1 MEAWKTEKSE
11 QVLDTP
17 WVRVRKDTVSLP
29 NGKRMDDF
37 YAVTIRD
44 AAAIVALDEEGN
56 VLLKRE
62 YRHCYGRELIE
73 IPGNELPPCGGPTP
87 GCHGDSHRGGR
98 AAKKSRGHGDDE

>member
-37 YAVTIRD
+37 YAATIRD
-44 AAAIVALDEEGN
+44 A
-56 VLLKRE
+56 
-62 YRHCYGRELIE
+62 E
-73 IPGNELPPCGGPTP
+73 I
-87 GCHGDSHRGGR
+87 GR
-98 AAKKSRGHGDDE
+98 AHV

>member
-37 YAVTIRD
+37 YAVTIR
-44 AAAIVALDEEGN
+44 E
-56 VLLKRE
+56 
-62 YRHCYGRELIE
+62 
-73 IPGNELPPCGGPTP
+73 
-87 GCHGDSHRGGR
+87 R
-98 AAKKSRGHGDDE
+98 AMCFSSGSTGTATAGS